1 MFSSIIMIIFLLA
14 ILVRTKHWNL
24 FAIDISGLA
33 FILMYN
39 NSASSVSLVC
49 DLNYKLYRSL
59 KQLLIFE

>member
-1 MFSSIIMIIFLLA
+1 MFSSIIMI

-24 FAIDISGLA
+24 FAIDISGLVS
-33 FILMYN
+33 ILMYN

-49 DLNYKLYRSL
+49 DLNYKPYRSL